1 MPGTLC
7 TPVPA
12 APRSP
17 TPQGTEAAVA
27 TRERLGQGF
36 PGSGESGR
44 PGISSSTGSM
54 ADEAGFEL
62 KTGSS
67 PIEGQ
72 GGRSGSLGLQDQL
85 PRWAELER
93 SGSWS
98 ETRAQRQRASAELP
112 HFPVGSPGTP
122 CPVPCVY
129 GLLKRAWEPCERER
143 AAGHGEPRDP
153 FGPGGLSTQ
162 PSIPAFTRTLLTNRY
177 HVPALRPRVPFL
189 LRPSFFPPISLR
201 RSLVTVGTTWTPWS
215 RRRALGCGHTEVPV
229 LKRAAGF
236 EARC

>member
-1 MPGTLC
+1 MPDTLC
-7 TPVPA
+7 TPAPA

-44 PGISSSTGSM
+44 PGISSSTHSNGRRS
-54 ADEAGFEL
+54 L

-67 PIEGQ
+67 PIGGQ
-72 GGRSGSLGLQDQL
+72 GGRSGSLSLQDQL
-85 PRWAELER
+85 PGWAELER

-98 ETRAQRQRASAELP
+98 ETRAQRQRARADLP

-122 CPVPCVY
+122 LPCPLCLRTTQACL
-129 GLLKRAWEPCERER
+129 GTLRARTR
-143 AAGHGEPRDP
+143 SRLRGTAGSFWPWWSLHSTLHPRLHTGASNESLP
-153 FGPGGLSTQ
+153 RP
-162 PSIPAFTRTLLTNRY
+162 
-177 HVPALRPRVPFL
+177 RPRVPFF

-215 RRRALGCGHTEVPV
+215 KRRAQGCGHTEVPV